1 MLISF
6 LPNTNTN
13 RENNDNNRASGLARI
28 FHFKLGREAMRSA
41 LDIFGF
47 KKDQIVLMPASLCPA
62 VIEPF
67 SNYGLKIKL
76 YALDR
81 DFQWD
86 IDNLRENV
94 CPNTVAIYVIHYFGI
109 THDLTE
115 VRKLCDEYEI
125 ALIEDCA
132 LAGYDPSTCIGK
144 LGDVAIFS
152 LWKFHPIGSGAFL
165 LINNRSL
172 PENRI
177 NRQNSYWLSSLGGQ
191 LKIILKSVSGKYSIP
206 LNLWK
211 KALNSS
217 VQIQD
222 PPPEDNFGRPY
233 PMFKMCS
240 WTKKIFLAED
250 LEECANQRRENYR
263 ALYNVVTEAGIK
275 TLYSEIQLNS
285 IPYCLPIVV
294 DDAAALQKHLLAVG
308 IQTEISVNK
317 PFFNQSYLIDVKDKF
332 PDVEYLS
339 KKVLGIPIHQNLGSK
354 QLRYIERWLV
364 KYADQHYI
372 GGA

>member
-28 FHFKLGREAMRSA
+28 FDFKQAREAMRSA

-86 IDNLRENV
+86 IDNLRENI
-94 CPNTVAIYVIHYFGI
+94 CSNTVAIYVIHYFGI
-109 THDLTE
+109 TYDLTE

-165 LINNRSL
+165 SINNRSL
-172 PENRI
+172 SENRI
-177 NRQNSYWLSSLGGQ
+177 NRQNSHWLSSLGGQ

-211 KALNSS
+211 KALNSN

-233 PMFKMCS
+233 PMFKMSS
-240 WTKKIFLAED
+240 WTKKVFLAED
-250 LEECANQRRENYR
+250 LEECANKRRENYR

-275 TLYSEIQLNS
+275 TLYSELQLNS
-285 IPYCLPIVV
+285 IPYCLPIIV
-294 DDAAALQKHLLAVG
+294 DDAAALQKYLLAVG

-364 KYADQHYI
+364 KYADQHYK